1 MLYEVDLKI
10 NGELVTERYFDKGWR
25 HINIYSVCEPDSP
38 DGRFFFVPKESGGFV
53 LDFLNNFS
61 VIGLPG
67 KALSAAKFI
76 GNTYFNERLFLG
88 YRDELVVLNL
98 LTLET
103 TTHNFSQ
110 QTVKWVNPLDA
121 QQFEVRLSGS
131 NARGAGPGGVL

>member
-10 NGELVTERYFDKGWR
+10 NGELVTERCFDKGWR

-53 LDFLNNFS
+53 LDVLDNFS

-76 GNTYFNERLFLG
+76 GNTCFNERLSLV
-88 YRDELVVLNL
+88 YRDEVVVLNL
-98 LTLET
+98 MSLET
-103 TTHNFSQ
+103 TTHDFSQ
-110 QTVKWVNPLDA
+110 
-121 QQFEVRLSGS
+121 
-131 NARGAGPGGVL
+131 